1 MELCRVCDK
10 EAFVSFKTEDNES
23 NVTLCHECWATTTAE
38 TIKMVLEFDN
48 CTKNEKQSQ
57 LIVASFLILLNFFT
71 DSIVEAKNASK
82 S

>member
-10 EAFVSFKTEDNES
+10 EAFVSFKAEDNET
-23 NVTLCHECWATTTAE
+23 NITLCNECWATCTAE

-48 CTKNEKQSQ
+48 CTKKEKQSQ
-57 LIVASFLILLNFFT
+57 LIVSGFLMLINFFT
-71 DSIVEAKNASK
+71 DLIVEGKNAVK

>member
-38 TIKMVLEFDN
+38 TIKMVLDFDIKTN
-48 CTKNEKQSQ
+48 CFKFFNVIK
-57 LIVASFLILLNFFT
+57 LLY
-71 DSIVEAKNASK
+71 
-82 S
+82 